1 MRFRLFYEGELHS
14 SGNNSKRPGHKHD
27 IRREFHKQFREL
39 WRVDGN
45 LNEWMDYAAHKAV
58 PEFQRIADRHGKLG
72 YHWVPLVSDET
83 FTHCS
88 IDVLML
94 RPGKVGG
101 LILDTD
107 IDNRL
112 KTLFDALQIPTSQS
126 QLPETPASDEDPF
139 FVLLEKDSLISSVS
153 VTTDRLLATERF
165 IRKDVPDSLTLSLAQ
180 SANRDHVVLI
190 ITVAIHA
197 TKTTLDNLH
206 LIG

>member
-1 MRFRLFYEGELHS
+1 
-14 SGNNSKRPGHKHD
+14 
-27 IRREFHKQFREL
+27 
-39 WRVDGN
+39 
-45 LNEWMDYAAHKAV
+45 MDYAAHKAV

-101 LILDTD
+101 LIIDTD

-165 IRKDVPDSLTLSLAQ
+165 IRKDVPDSLTLSLDQ

-190 ITVAIHA
+190 ISVAIHA

>member
-1 MRFRLFYEGELHS
+1 MRFRLFYEGDLLS
-14 SGNNSKRPGHKHD
+14 SGNSSKRPAHKHD
-27 IRREFHKQFREL
+27 IRRAFHKQLQEL

-45 LNEWMDYAAHKAV
+45 LSDWLDHADNKAV
-58 PEFQRIADRHGKLG
+58 PKFQGIADSYGKWG
-72 YHWVPLVSDET
+72 YRWVPLVDDAH

-101 LILDTD
+101 LIAETD

-126 QLPETPASDEDPF
+126 QLGPPAADENPF
-139 FVLLEKDSLISSVS
+139 FVLLEKDSLISSVT
-153 VTTDRLLATERF
+153 VTTDRLLETDRYT
-165 IRKDVPDSLTLSLAQ
+165 RTDVPDNLTLSRDQL
-180 SANRDHVVLI
+180 ANRDHVVVI
-190 ITVAIHA
+190 ISVAIHA
-197 TKTTLDNLH
+197 TKTTIGNLH

>member
-1 MRFRLFYEGELHS
+1 MFYEGELHS

-45 LNEWMDYAAHKAV
+45 LNEWMDYANDETAPA
-58 PEFQRIADRHGKLG
+58 FQRIADRNGKWG
-72 YHWVPLVSDET
+72 YRWVPLVSDEN

-88 IDVLML
+88 LDVLML
-94 RPGKVGG
+94 RPGKAGG
-101 LILDTD
+101 LIVDTD

-153 VTTDRLLATERF
+153 VTTDRLLARARF
-165 IRKDVPDSLTLSLAQ
+165 TRNDFPDSLTLSADQ
-180 SANRDHVVLI
+180 SANRDYVVLI
-190 ITVAIHA
+190 ISVAIHA
-197 TKTTLDNLH
+197 TKTTMGNLH